1 MPKKITTY
9 ILFFSFLHLVG
20 CYSFEKI
27 TYSEFEDVMKT
38 EDAPK
43 DILIKTFDSKKYYF
57 SQKMFT
63 LEGDSININGTIVIN
78 DKEKPFTGKI
88 AQENIKSI
96 ELKNFSTGKT
106 IIFASSVA
114 VGVTLIVLLNS
125 SKENSGSSHSGSGCS
140 GGGFNWKTYSD
151 Y

>member
-20 CYSFEKI
+20 CYSFETT
-27 TYSEFEDVMKT
+27 TYSEFEEVTKT

-43 DILIKTFDSKKYYF
+43 DIFIITFDSTKYHF
-57 SQKMFT
+57 RQEMFT
-63 LEGDSININGTIVIN
+63 LEGDSININGTIVLN
-78 DKEKPFTGKI
+78 NKEEPFTGKI
-88 AQENIKSI
+88 AKENIKSI

-106 IIFASSVA
+106 IIFVSSIA
-114 VGVTLIVLLNS
+114 VGVTLFVLLIS
-125 SKENSGSSHSGSGCS
+125 SKENSGSSSGSGCS
-140 GGGFNWKTYSD
+140 GGDFNWKTYPD

>member
-20 CYSFEKI
+20 CYSFETI
-27 TYSEFEDVMKT
+27 TYSEFEEVMKT

-43 DILIKTFDSKKYYF
+43 DIFIKTFDSKKYHF

-63 LEGDSININGTIVIN
+63 LEGDSININGTIVLN
-78 DKEKPFTGKI
+78 DKEEPFTGKI

-106 IIFASSVA
+106 IIFVSSVA
-114 VGVTLIVLLNS
+114 VGVTLFVLLVS

-140 GGGFNWKTYSD
+140 GGGFNWKTYPD